1 MITQHRR
8 KFLRF
13 SNYYTSNQDCRY
25 AIQYWRMTAT
35 KPNST
40 EAFQN
45 VFTAKVQQKRYVD
58 EDDTVFQQIIK
69 DISEFVRMEPNI
81 L

>member
-1 MITQHRR
+1 
-8 KFLRF
+8 
-13 SNYYTSNQDCRY
+13 
-25 AIQYWRMTAT
+25 MTAT

-69 DISEFVRMEPNI
+69 AISEFVRMEPNI

>member
-45 VFTAKVQQKRYVD
+45 VFTGKGTAENIYVD
-58 EDDTVFQQIIK
+58 EDDTCIPA
-69 DISEFVRMEPNI
+69 DY
-81 L
+81 